1 MGSGEGADVTV
12 ADTLAVF
19 ERLEQSSTPLTT
31 AEVADALDCH
41 RQRARRSL
49 DRLVDRGV
57 LQTKETGPESR
68 IWWHPAE
75 ATATTDIDSPWDED
89 DQFAEFVR
97 SVEDYAIFV
106 LDPKG
111 YVASWN
117 DGAKRIKGYD
127 ADEIVGE
134 HFSTFYTDEDTER
147 GVPERNLAAAEA
159 SGRIESEG
167 WRVRNDGSEFWAN
180 VTITAIRDDDG
191 SLKGFT
197 KVTRDLTERK
207 QREEELRR
215 ENELTEHL
223 LRTAPVAI
231 TVQDGDGETVMANQR
246 AQDVLGLS
254 EQEIVG
260 DPADRDEWEFYD
272 GDGNPLAPSETP
284 MARVYETGEALFNEE
299 IAIDRPG
306 RDRLWISVN
315 TVPQF
320 DSEGSLERIISA
332 SEDITELKRQE
343 AQLRRE
349 RDFVDQILAAAP
361 LSILVVNRDGSIE
374 KLNQRAR
381 NRLGLEESGEY
392 AIGDQLV
399 YDADGDPIPLSE
411 RPYMRV
417 FETGDP
423 VTDWEGQIDLPGG
436 RAWMSVTAVPFG
448 DESPPEHVVLAVKDI
463 TKLRTQAEQ
472 LERQRAELEAELD
485 EVYDRIT
492 DGFIALD
499 EEWRFTHVN
508 EAAEE
513 LIEREEAA
521 VLGESVW
528 EAFPQAETGVVW
540 EKAHEAMETQEPV
553 SFDWYN
559 ESLEAWVEIHAYPS
573 ETGMS
578 IYVRDVTERVESERE
593 LEARARQQWVVS
605 ELSRR
610 ALEDTDLDALFEGA
624 ARLVADVLDNEYAK
638 VLDLD
643 QSNDELLLRQGV
655 GWDDGIVGT
664 GTVSAI
670 EDDSQASYTLRSKEP
685 VVVDDLATESR
696 FSGPDLLRAHGVSS
710 GISTIIG
717 SYDDPWGILGTH
729 DTERKSFTDEDV
741 TFVQSVANILA
752 EAIERHAYQTEL
764 EELVAELEASNE
776 RLESFAS
783 MLAHEL
789 RNPVTI
795 GHIYSRQLPDETDS
809 DAVEY
814 VTDAFDRIETM
825 IDVMLVLARGNDAV
839 DTTESVNLAE
849 MAREA
854 WDDVGG
860 LSASLD
866 IDLDMTVQADETYL
880 QHLFANLY
888 RNAVE
893 HGGEDVSIA
902 VGELSSGF
910 YVEDDGIGI
919 PEDDRDSVFE
929 VGYTT
934 AAEQGGTGL
943 GLAFV
948 RELTE
953 AYGWECRITESE
965 SGGARFEFRCIGEDT

>member
-1 MGSGEGADVTV
+1 MGSGEGTDGIV
-12 ADTLAVF
+12 ADTLEVF
-19 ERLEQSSTPLTT
+19 ERLEQQSTPLTT
-31 AEVADALDCH
+31 AEVADTLDCH
-41 RQRARRSL
+41 RQCAHQSL
-49 DRLVDRGV
+49 ERLADRGV

-68 IWWHPAE
+68 IWWRPVEAE
-75 ATATTDIDSPWDED
+75 ATTIDSPWDED

-106 LDPKG
+106 LSSDG

-117 DGAKRIKGYD
+117 DGAKRIKGYE
-127 ADEIVGE
+127 ADEIVGK
-134 HFSTFYTDEDTER
+134 HFSTFYTDEDVER
-147 GVPERNLAAAEA
+147 GVPERNLAAAKR

-180 VTITAIRDDDG
+180 VTITAIWNDDG

-223 LRTAPVAI
+223 LKTAPVAI
-231 TVQDGDGETVMANQR
+231 TVQDSDGETVMANQR
-246 AQDVLGLS
+246 AQDILELS
-254 EQEIVG
+254 EQEILDNSIG
-260 DPADRDEWEFYD
+260 LDEWEIYD
-272 GDGNPLAPSETP
+272 SDGTPLDPSETP
-284 MARVYETGEALFNEE
+284 MARVYETGQSLFNEE
-299 IAIDRPG
+299 IAVERPG
-306 RDRLWISVN
+306 HDRLWISVN

-343 AQLRRE
+343 TQLRRE
-349 RDFVDQILAAAP
+349 RDFVDQILAAVP
-361 LSILVVNRDGSIE
+361 VSILVVNRDGSIE
-374 KLNQRAR
+374 KLNQLAR
-381 NRLGLEESGEY
+381 NRLALEESEEY
-392 AIGDQLV
+392 AIGDQPV
-399 YDADGDPIPLSE
+399 YDTDGDPIPLSE
-411 RPYMRV
+411 RPYMQV
-417 FETGDP
+417 FETGEP
-423 VTDWEGQIDLPGG
+423 VTDWEGQIDLPSG

-448 DESPPEHVVLAVKDI
+448 DESPPERVVLAVKDI
-463 TKLRTQAEQ
+463 TKLKTQAKQ

-492 DGFIALD
+492 DGFVALD

-513 LIEREEAA
+513 LIEREEAE

-528 EAFPQAETGVVW
+528 ETFPQAESGVVW

-553 SFDWYN
+553 SFEWYN

-578 IYVRDVTERVESERE
+578 IYIRDVTERVESAQE

-610 ALEDTDLDALFEGA
+610 ALEDTDLDALFDGA

-638 VLDLD
+638 VLELD
-643 QSNDELLLRQGV
+643 QSSDELLLRQGV

-664 GTVSAI
+664 GTVSAS
-670 EDDSQASYTLRSKEP
+670 EDDSQAAYTLHSKEP

-696 FSGPDLLRAHGVSS
+696 FSGPDLLRAHDVSS

-741 TFVQSVANILA
+741 TFIQSVANILA
-752 EAIERHAYQTEL
+752 DAIERHTYQTEL
-764 EELVAELEASNE
+764 EELVVELEASNE

-795 GHIYSRQLPDETDS
+795 GHIYSQQLPDGADS
-809 DAVEY
+809 ESVEY
-814 VTDAFDRIETM
+814 VREAFDRIETM

-854 WDDVGG
+854 WDDVDG
-860 LSASLD
+860 LSSSLD
-866 IDLDMTVQADETYL
+866 VDLDVTVQADETYL

-888 RNAVE
+888 RNAIE
-893 HGGEDVSIA
+893 HGGEDVSIT

-910 YVEDDGIGI
+910 YVEDDGTGI
-919 PEDDRDSVFE
+919 PEDERDSVFE

-934 AAEQGGTGL
+934 AAEEGGTGL

-948 RELTE
+948 KELTE
-953 AYGWECRITESE
+953 AYGWECRVTESE
-965 SGGARFEFRCIGEDT
+965 SGGARFEFTDIKRDI